1 MSKLLYCT
9 LFIALTA
16 LLACSG
22 PETSQYSTGAP
33 QIPVSEPM
41 PMSTTAPVEITAET
55 PVEITAEVPA
65 EVPVEVATEV
75 PAQTETPTAVR
86 AETPAPAAVPIVTEV
101 PAPTEAAAPTEAP
114 AQGETPPTA
123 PPETTPD
130 PGPAG
135 MNGTDLLTS
144 DLSAAELS
152 CLSEIGD
159 PQQLLALMNNPEL
172 APPQERDA
180 LVECLEHET
189 LLKIFLKGFTDQTGP
204 LSTDTSACVNAG
216 FRNFDLRTMMLTS
229 PEGPGG
235 QAAMFKGMAGLLIT
249 LSCLNEEEWEAASPA
264 LDLQPEGR
272 EALPCVMNKLGGP
285 EGVEASLE
293 SKEGEPPLAFFRAA
307 AECGLMMMGGPP
319 G

>member
-41 PMSTTAPVEITAET
+41 PISTTAPVEITAET

-249 LSCLNEEEWEAASPA
+249 LSCLNGEEWEAASPA